1 MPSTIRYSRRRY
13 ARVREAGPNFFDEKH
28 DVLSH
33 NLQVRRHGVLR
44 CDGVVGGDWSTSAT
58 ARVVRGFVFARARR
72 LGTPPRTSKP
82 ACAFVF
88 EG

>member
-1 MPSTIRYSRRRY
+1 MPSTIRVVSTTTRSSFGSRP
-13 ARVREAGPNFFDEKH
+13 ELFDEKH

-33 NLQVRRHGVLR
+33 NLQVRRHGALR